1 VLDYFI
7 AIAII
12 TLIYLLLASG
22 LNLQYGFTGLINFG
36 HVGFFAIGAYTS
48 ALLSLQGVP
57 LMVCLICAAVASALC
72 AWPIG
77 LIALRLRDDYL
88 AIVTLGF
95 SESVRM
101 LLQEESWLTRG
112 VHGIPGIPQL
122 FADTAIAAS
131 ADFWIMVTL
140 FAINVVTLWMIY
152 RIVTSP
158 FGRVIAAIRDNE
170 TAVRTLGKNPASY
183 KLRALM
189 LGASLAGVAGGF
201 YAHYLT
207 FIVPEQ
213 FLPLVTFYTW
223 IIVIMGGAGRLP
235 GMVAG
240 TVLLMVFL
248 EGSRFLRD
256 AFPGIAEYQ
265 MASARLWVIGVAL
278 ILFVI
283 YRPHGLF
290 GDFTQRKT
298 KP

>member
-1 VLDYFI
+1 MLDYFI
-7 AIAII
+7 AITII

-57 LMVCLICAAVASALC
+57 LILCFFCAAGLAAVC
-72 AWPIG
+72 AYPIG
-77 LIALRLRDDYL
+77 LVALRLRDDYL

-95 SESVRM
+95 SESLRM

-112 VHGIPGIPQL
+112 VHGIPGIPRL
-122 FADTAIAAS
+122 FAGYGS
-131 ADFWIMVTL
+131 AGSVDLWIMLVL
-140 FAINVVTLWMIY
+140 LAVNAVALLMIY
-152 RIVTSP
+152 RIVSSP
-158 FGRVIAAIRDNE
+158 FGRVIASVRDNE
-170 TAVRTLGKNPASY
+170 VAVRALGKNPSSY

-189 LGASLAGVAGGF
+189 LGAALAGVAGFF

-213 FLPLVTFYTW
+213 FVPLVTFYVW
-223 IIVIMGGAGRLP
+223 IVVIMGGAGRLP
-235 GMVAG
+235 GMVFA
-240 TVLLMVFL
+240 TVLLMLFL

-256 AFPGIAEYQ
+256 FLPGVAEYQ
-265 MASARLWVIGVAL
+265 MASVRLWVIGVAL

-290 GDFTQRKT
+290 GDFTQRKA